1 MPGWV
6 IFLIVYGA
14 INLLVGIAAL
24 VKVTLDWFADYLT
37 WLFPVPGSIY
47 LLCDGYIERPAMITL
62 QVIATIIFLPYTI
75 LWMVIGFLFT
85 LFIFFM
91 GADGYD

>member
-1 MPGWV
+1 MPGWA

-14 INLLVGIAAL
+14 TNLIVGIAAL

-47 LLCDGYIERPAMITL
+47 LLCDGYIERPSTIVL
-62 QVIATIIFLPYTI
+62 QVITTIIFLPFTI
-75 LWMVIGFLFT
+75 LWVVIGFLFT
-85 LFIFFM
+85 LFVFFM